1 MKLYLVQHAD
11 AVSKDQDPARP
22 LSEKGRTDTER
33 MASFLARSG
42 VKAGRVIHS
51 GKPRALETA
60 LLLARVIGPGNVV
73 EQAEDGLAPN
83 DPTDR
88 LADAIAGWPRGE
100 DVIVVGHLPF
110 MNRMVSRLTAG
121 SDDSCVVSFEPGCV
135 VCLDETDNGWSVA
148 WMAPPSLLGG

>member
-11 AVSKDQDPARP
+11 AVAKQLDPARP

-42 VKAGRVIHS
+42 VRAGRVIHS
-51 GKPRALETA
+51 GKQRALETA

-88 LADAIAGWPRGE
+88 LADAITGWPRGE

-121 SDDSCVVSFEPGCV
+121 SDESSVVAFEPGCV
-135 VCLDETDNGWSVA
+135 VCLNETENGWSVA
-148 WMAPPSLLGG
+148 WMVPPSLLGG